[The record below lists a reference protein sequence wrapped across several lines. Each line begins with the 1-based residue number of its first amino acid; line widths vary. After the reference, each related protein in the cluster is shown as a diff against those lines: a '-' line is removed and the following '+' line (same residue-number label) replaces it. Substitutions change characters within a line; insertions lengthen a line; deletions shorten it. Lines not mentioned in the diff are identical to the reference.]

1 MAFTGSNSYWCLS
14 PLRKSRT
21 RKRSCLSLPWNKYK
35 KESSRIPIT
44 SSFAR
49 ILLRHETHCSLCTD
63 PPPLRKNRHTFW
75 WVQFGMWHAS
85 GFLSRS
91 HSIYAVQCRLFVKTY
106 LSGVHCYADD
116 TQVYISFSP
125 NLTLDQL
132 SHGKLF
138 IGSWYRIFV
147 CGCLMNN
154 LKLSTVTTKTGFL
167 IIGTTAGKGWN
178 HENPPG

>member
-1 MAFTGSNSYWCLS
+1 MKLIVAYVQT
-14 PLRKSRT
+14 
-21 RKRSCLSLPWNKYK
+21 
-35 KESSRIPIT
+35 
-44 SSFAR
+44 
-49 ILLRHETHCSLCTD
+49 

-75 WVQFGMWHAS
+75 WVQFGMWQAS

-132 SHGKLF
+132 SHGKLL

-154 LKLSTVTTKTGFL
+154 LKLNDDKNWISYYWHNSWKRLKSRESAWVTQTFIYPV
-167 IIGTTAGKGWN
+167 IIPFPLQGISVHSLTLD
-178 HENPPG
+178 